1 MSTPTS
7 VAPEARKRNTV
18 AVNGYRLA
26 AGRHYDRETHL
37 WVETSAAGAARCG
50 FDPLG
55 SETSG
60 DVVALSFEPIG
71 KKVERGEAFGSLE
84 AAKFVGPL
92 IAPLSGTIARHNQ
105 AVIARP
111 GLLNQDPLAHWLIE
125 IEPDRLEDELPLLLH
140 DPADVSAWFER
151 EIERFKQEG
160 MVGSAAPDSFLASP
174 GQERVVK
181 G

>member
-1 MSTPTS
+1 MAAPTF
-7 VAPEARKRNTV
+7 V
-18 AVNGYRLA
+18 AVHGYRLT
-26 AGRHYDRETHL
+26 AGRHYDQETHL
-37 WVETSAAGAARCG
+37 WAEVRTLGTARCG

-60 DVVALSFEPIG
+60 DIVAVSFEPVG
-71 KKVERGEAFGSLE
+71 TRVERGAAFGSLE

-92 IAPLSGTIARHNQ
+92 IAPLSGTIRAHNP

-111 GLLNQDPLAHWLIE
+111 GLLNQDPQAHWLIE

-140 DPADVSAWFER
+140 DSGNVSAWFER

-160 MVGSAAPDSFLASP
+160 MVGSAAPDSFQASP
-174 GQERVVK
+174 PPERVVK
-181 G
+181 R

>member
-1 MSTPTS
+1 MSSPTS
-7 VAPEARKRNTV
+7 VAPEARKQNSI

-37 WVETSAAGAARCG
+37 WVEVLASGAARCG

-60 DVVALSFEPIG
+60 DIVAVAFEPVG
-71 KKVERGEAFGSLE
+71 QNVERGEAFGSLE

-92 IAPLSGTIARHNQ
+92 IAPLSGTIRAHND
-105 AVIARP
+105 ALIARP

-140 DPADVSAWFER
+140 DAGELRVWFER
-151 EIERFKQEG
+151 EIERFKQDG
-160 MVGSAAPDSFLASP
+160 MVAG
-174 GQERVVK
+174 
-181 G
+181 

>member
-1 MSTPTS
+1 MSSPTLI
-7 VAPEARKRNTV
+7 

-37 WVETSAAGAARCG
+37 WVDVRAQGAARCG

-60 DVVALSFEPIG
+60 DVVAVSFEPVG
-71 KKVERGEAFGSLE
+71 TRVERGEAFGSLE

-92 IAPLSGTIARHNQ
+92 IAPLSGTIRGHNQ
-105 AVIARP
+105 AVVARP
-111 GLLNQDPLAHWLIE
+111 GLLNQDPQTHWLIE
-125 IEPDRLEDELPLLLH
+125 IEPDRLDDELPLLLH
-140 DPADVSAWFER
+140 DSGDLHAWFER
-151 EIERFKQEG
+151 EIERFKEEG
-160 MVGSAAPDSFLASP
+160 MVGSAAP
-174 GQERVVK
+174 EVVK

>member
-1 MSTPTS
+1 MSTPTLI
-7 VAPEARKRNTV
+7 
-18 AVNGYRLA
+18 AVNGYQLA

-37 WVETSAAGAARCG
+37 WAETMDSAAARFG

-60 DVVALSFEPIG
+60 DIVAVSFEPVG
-71 KKVERGEAFGSLE
+71 SRVERGGAFGSLE

-92 IAPLSGTIARHNQ
+92 IAPLSGRVRAHNQ

-111 GLLNQDPLAHWLIE
+111 GLVNQDPQAHWLIE

-140 DPADVSAWFER
+140 DPGDVRAWFEG
-151 EIERFKQEG
+151 EIERFKERG
-160 MVGSAAPDSFLASP
+160 MVA
-174 GQERVVK
+174 E
-181 G
+181 